1 MEEERVQA
9 WITDFME
16 QFGYIGIFLMIAL
29 ENIFPPIPSEVILP
43 FGGFMTTYT
52 SLTVPGVIVAATA
65 GSIVGAIVLY
75 GIGRLLSVE
84 RLERIVDRWG
94 GWLRVKPE
102 DIAKANRTFHRYGV
116 WAVFFGRMIPLVRS
130 LISIPAGMAKMNIGL
145 FVWLSVLGTLIW
157 NTILISVGA
166 ALGQSWGKVSDV
178 IGAYADVVY
187 IITAIVIV
195 VAVVRF
201 WKRRRVL

>member
-1 MEEERVQA
+1 MQA

-166 ALGQSWGKVSDV
+166 ALGQSWEKVSEV
-178 IGAYADVVY
+178 IGMYAEVVY
-187 IITAIVIV
+187 VIIAIIIL
-195 VAVVRF
+195 VAAVRF
-201 WKRRRVL
+201 WKRRRAS